1 MPMPKPNDGESHDTF
16 VNRCMG
22 DAMMN
27 GDFPEGDQRRAVCER
42 QWSEPRA
49 MKGGAGCRLSIDDC
63 RMVLRATDFAGQA
76 ETIDVLI
83 APDGTVKSTS
93 GDFTFDEESWAA
105 IDKAFSEHAT
115 MLVIDYEHQ
124 TLGGD
129 YASPDG
135 TSPAAGWVK
144 VKGLRYEKG
153 KGLVAAVAWT
163 ERARNLIRAGE
174 YQYVSP
180 VLIVRKADGKAIGL
194 HSVGLTNRPAIVGM
208 ERIAA
213 KDTNQ
218 GLRDEGTKG
227 QDDKLAAGQ
236 RKDRAM
242 NELLLIGKDLGLAEA
257 DCKVET
263 ITNKVGEL
271 KKKAETADAPGAT
284 VKAVCKELGLP
295 ESAGAEAI
303 SAKLKLMHEASANS
317 DKNVARLAEVE
328 KQLTEIRVNRL
339 HAMLEEKAKINAI
352 NPNSDTYKA
361 LKALATKDPDSFVVI
376 VNGLEPV
383 IAPGRTTPPEGG
395 ANTAA
400 GKEDELIANSV
411 KDHKGDYGEG
421 IVALQRDLKKPYL
434 EQGLTQKAANA
445 ACAAKYPK
453 VFAA

>member
-1 MPMPKPNDGESHDTF
+1 MPMPKPTDGESYNAF

-27 GDFPEGDQRRAVCER
+27 GDFPERDQRRAVCER
-42 QWSEPRA
+42 QWSEPMVRS
-49 MKGGAGCRLSIDDC
+49 GHHDCRLSIGDC
-63 RMVLRATDFAGQA
+63 RMALRATDFAGQA
-76 ETIDVLI
+76 ATIDVLI
-83 APDGTVKSTS
+83 APDGAVKSTS

-144 VKGLRYEKG
+144 LKGLRYEKG
-153 KGLVAAVAWT
+153 KGLVASVAWT

-208 ERIAA
+208 KRIAA
-213 KDTNQ
+213 KQMNE
-218 GLRDEGTKG
+218 LP
-227 QDDKLAAGQ
+227 AGQ
-236 RKDRAM
+236 RPLTKEFETM
-242 NELLLIGKDLGLAEA
+242 ELQTALQKLIGGPTDTAEML
-257 DCKVET
+257 VH
-263 ITNKVGEL
+263 KVGEL
-271 KKKAETADAPGAT
+271 KKKADAADAPGAT

-303 SAKLKLMHEASANS
+303 SAKLKLMQEASANS

-328 KQLTEIRVNRL
+328 KQLTEIRVNKL
-339 HAMLEEKAKINAI
+339 HAMLEEKVKVNAI
-352 NPNSDTYKA
+352 NPNSETYKA
-361 LKALATKDPDSFVVI
+361 LKALATKAPESFVVI

-383 IAPGRTTPPEGG
+383 IAPGRTMPPEGG
-395 ANTAA
+395 ARTAT
-400 GKEDELIANSV
+400 GKEDELIANSL
-411 KDHKGDYGEG
+411 KEHKGDYGEA

-434 EQGLTQKAANA
+434 EQGLTSKAANA

-453 VFAA
+453 IFAA